1 MRTTGRSKAAE
12 ALLCEPFQGFSVPQA
27 PHEASGANHA
37 TFATLLQLFSARELL
52 NGAAPGNLVALSRL
66 TGCICTHT
74 QGASTVR
81 SKQWA
86 LKIIAEVYDA
96 RFQALK
102 DPHW

>member
-1 MRTTGRSKAAE
+1 LAA
-12 ALLCEPFQGFSVPQA
+12 
-27 PHEASGANHA
+27 
-37 TFATLLQLFSARELL
+37 
-52 NGAAPGNLVALSRL
+52 
-66 TGCICTHT
+66 